1 MLDLFAMRLS
11 PPFLLALCLL
21 APTRLPAENV
31 KPEGTIVV
39 AMNADIRTTNPGVN
53 RDANTD
59 AVMMHIVEGL
69 VGYRE
74 DGTPAPL
81 LAEHI
86 DVADDGR
93 TYTFHLRSGIKFHN
107 GATLSAD
114 DVVWSWHRYLDPK
127 TLWNCLPD
135 FDGSRGLKIE
145 SVEAAD
151 AQTVVF
157 HLNRAA
163 PLLLT
168 QMAALP
174 CGASGIV
181 HRDSVNADGTW
192 KAPIGTGPY
201 KLDNWKR
208 GESIELSAFADYAS
222 RSGPPDGYTGGK
234 IAYAQKVRWLFIRD
248 DAARRG
254 ALIKGQIDVLP
265 IVQVSEFA
273 QIRKLP
279 NIVLKSAPL
288 LTVNAL
294 LIQTRDPVLADA
306 KFRRA
311 LAAALDTRAIA
322 EIASG
327 GTGVASASMVPVTSP
342 YYSAAQKQDYS
353 YGLARAK
360 QLLAESSYRGEKI
373 KLVTNRRYPDMYDQS
388 IMIQS
393 MAREAGIRLELEVT
407 EWATQL
413 ERYMSGNYQL
423 MSYGYS
429 ARTDPYLSYDAML
442 GDKSKSKRKVWDD
455 PKAIAL
461 LAEAGANPD
470 RAERQA
476 LFDRMHKLMLEDTPL
491 VVLFCPADVVAI
503 KRDLDGFRPW
513 GIGRERLWNVRRI
526 DAPSAAAHDA
536 VSGFRQDSV
545 STSTP
550 GSATL
555 FDSGRKTR

>member
-1 MLDLFAMRLS
+1 MRFF
-11 PPFLLALCLL
+11 PPLLLTLCLL
-21 APTRLPAENV
+21 VPARTSAQDV
-31 KPEGTIVV
+31 KLEGTIVV

-59 AVMMHIVEGL
+59 SVMMHIVEGL

-81 LAEHI
+81 LAQSI
-86 DVADDGR
+86 DVSADGKI
-93 TYTFHLRSGIKFHN
+93 YTFHLREGVHFHN
-107 GATLSAD
+107 NATLTAD
-114 DVVWSWHRYLDPK
+114 DVVWSWHRYLDPA
-127 TLWNCLPD
+127 TLWTCLSD

-151 AQTVVF
+151 ARTVVF
-157 HLNRAA
+157 RLNRAA

-181 HRDSVNADGTW
+181 HRDSVNADGSW
-192 KAPIGTGPY
+192 KNPIGTGPY
-201 KLDNWKR
+201 KLEAWKR
-208 GESIELSAFADYAS
+208 GEYIELAAFAGYAS
-222 RSGPPDGYTGGK
+222 RGGPPDGYTGGK
-234 IAYAQKVRWLFIRD
+234 TAYAQKVRWLFIRD
-248 DAARRG
+248 DAARRV

-279 NIVLKSAPL
+279 NVVLKSAPL

-294 LIQTRDPVLADA
+294 LMQTRDPVLADP

-311 LAAALDTRAIA
+311 LATALDTHAIT

-327 GTGVASASMVPVTSP
+327 GTGVASASMVPATSP
-342 YYSAAQKQDYS
+342 YFSATQKQDYG
-353 YGLARAK
+353 YDLARAK

-393 MAREAGIRLELEVT
+393 MAREAGINLELEVT

-429 ARTDPYLSYDAML
+429 ARTDPYLGYDAML

-461 LAEAGANPD
+461 LADAGATAD
-470 RAERQA
+470 RGERQV
-476 LFDRMHKLMLEDTPL
+476 LFDKMHALMLEDTPL

-513 GIGRERLWNVRRI
+513 GIGRERLWNVRRTG
-526 DAPSAAAHDA
+526 APSAPATTGAF
-536 VSGFRQDSV
+536 SGFRQDSM
-545 STSTP
+545 P
-550 GSATL
+550 GSAPDSATRS
-555 FDSGRKTR
+555 DSGRNTR